1 MLFKTKQNEY
11 EIKKVENL
19 FNDVARINFNPDDE
33 CIYVSIRKGFIHDYY
48 KESFYN
54 EIQWVITEILCWE
67 DGINILDTP
76 LFDYLKWLANNID
89 EIQELTNILRDMLYK
104 ENLFG
109 VS

>member
-1 MLFKTKQNEY
+1 MLFKTKNNEY
-11 EIKKVENL
+11 EIKMVEPL
-19 FNDVARINFNPDDE
+19 FEDVARINFNPDDE
-33 CIYVSIRKGFIHDYY
+33 CIYVSIRKGAIHDYY

-54 EIQWVITEILCWE
+54 EIQWVINEILCWE

-89 EIQELTNILRDMLYK
+89 EIHELTDILRDMLYK